1 MKTIILMRHAK
12 SSWKETDLADHERP
26 LNKRGE
32 KDAPRMGKLLRD
44 HNLVPQVIL
53 SSTAVRCSQTAEA
66 VADKIDYKNEVI
78 YSPTLYLAEPQTYLD
93 ALQGLSDDVDCVL
106 VVGHNP
112 GLEGLVQIL
121 SGKVE
126 PLPTAAIALIQMP
139 ICSWQALDIQVEG
152 KLVNLWQPKH

>member
-1 MKTIILMRHAK
+1 M
-12 SSWKETDLADHERP
+12 
-26 LNKRGE
+26 
-32 KDAPRMGKLLRD
+32 
-44 HNLVPQVIL
+44 
-53 SSTAVRCSQTAEA
+53 
-66 VADKIDYKNEVI
+66 ADKIDYKNEVI

-139 ICSWQALDIQVEG
+139 IRSWQALDIQVEG

>member
-1 MKTIILMRHAK
+1 
-12 SSWKETDLADHERP
+12 
-26 LNKRGE
+26 NKRGE

-139 ICSWQALDIQVEG
+139 IRSWQALDIQVEG

>member
-112 GLEGLVQIL
+112 GL
-121 SGKVE
+121 
-126 PLPTAAIALIQMP
+126 
-139 ICSWQALDIQVEG
+139 
-152 KLVNLWQPKH
+152 